1 MHKLIEFLVVFFRS
15 VQQLFEV
22 LRQQTS
28 STGGGPTTPAA
39 GPPASSLDA
48 TGPAT
53 DMLASLSNVLNAAPT
68 TPATGSGSGQSGA
81 NSQAVLQF
89 MERSHQGATA
99 NASAFGIA
107 GSTTP
112 GSGLPATTNFTMR
125 EMSSSDDPPGL
136 HEKAEFILREWVNLY
151 HSPQMGRDPT
161 KAFSAVVQQ
170 VRI

>member
-1 MHKLIEFLVVFFRS
+1 M
-15 VQQLFEV
+15 FEV

-28 STGGGPTTPAA
+28 STGGGPTTPTA

-53 DMLASLSNVLNAAPT
+53 DMLASLSNVLNAAPATPVGSAQGQPGAT
-68 TPATGSGSGQSGA
+68 T
-81 NSQAVLQF
+81 QAVLQF
-89 MERSHQGATA
+89 MERSQQGAAA
-99 NASAFGIA
+99 NAAAFGIT
-107 GSTTP
+107 GPTTP
-112 GSGLPATTNFTMR
+112 GSGMPVATAFAAR
-125 EMSSSDDPPGL
+125 EMSSSEDPSGL

-170 VRI
+170 VRK